1 MENKKI
7 MLIVLLIIIGLLG
20 ITIAIYIAGKED
32 TNVNEI
38 TVENNVNTL
47 DIQDVN
53 VNSTMN
59 EEQINNQIANEIDE
73 TEESSQPEEINNND
87 ENLNIESDNV
97 NNQRDKIKINLI
109 VNNKTFTA
117 TLENNET
124 TRALTSMFPMTLNMS
139 DLHSNEKY
147 NYLDTNLTT
156 NSSRPNRINAGDI
169 KLYGNNCLVVFYED
183 FSNSYSYTDL
193 GRVDDVDAF
202 VSELG
207 RGNVT
212 VTFEL
217 DN

>member
-1 MENKKI
+1 MKNKKYI
-7 MLIVLLIIIGLLG
+7 ALAVIIIIIIIIGIFVIINILNQEGNSNKDLQSSENQKQID
-20 ITIAIYIAGKED
+20 ITGNSQWSTQTDAA
-32 TNVNEI
+32 
-38 TVENNVNTL
+38 NT
-47 DIQDVN
+47 IQ
-53 VNSTMN
+53 
-59 EEQINNQIANEIDE
+59 
-73 TEESSQPEEINNND
+73 
-87 ENLNIESDNV
+87 NLNEESDNM
-97 NNQRDKIKINLI
+97 NNQNEDIKINLI
-109 VNNKTFTA
+109 VKNKTFSA
-117 TLENNET
+117 TLNNNET
-124 TRALTSMFPMTLNMS
+124 VKQLIEMFPMTLNMS